1 MKEFKVV
8 SYKSTDRH
16 IHSVRKIFE
25 GTYDECLKFYIENK
39 AKYRCKNELL
49 ELMYNN

>member
-25 GTYDECLKFYIENK
+25 GTYDECLKFYI
-39 AKYRCKNELL
+39 
-49 ELMYNN
+49 